1 MGLFKSKEEKEAIAK
16 ERKAKQEELAK
27 KLEATRLEKQ
37 RIEKDYQLK
46 LAEVGLTKMMA
57 NSEVYNEIMVIQND
71 TIINMLAQI
80 VLSNQNLMSA
90 GFAAAERERHNN
102 KINDTL
108 RQNHL
113 NNLK

>member
-1 MGLFKSKEEKEAIAK
+1 
-16 ERKAKQEELAK
+16 
-27 KLEATRLEKQ
+27 
-37 RIEKDYQLK
+37 
-46 LAEVGLTKMMA
+46 MA